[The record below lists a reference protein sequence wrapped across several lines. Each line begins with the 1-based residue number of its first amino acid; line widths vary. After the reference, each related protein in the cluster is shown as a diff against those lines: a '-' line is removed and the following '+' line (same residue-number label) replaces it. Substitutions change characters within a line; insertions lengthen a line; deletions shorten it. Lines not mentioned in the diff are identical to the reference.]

1 MLSVSIGPGSTADRS
16 ACPSAGAVSGKAPY
30 CGMSKESITGI
41 AAAEAAAQRKESA
54 EEQAHERFHAVRAQM
69 EADGRRDAAVETD
82 EFKEWMQSRR
92 ETDEAWGQWAMA
104 MDAKGER

>member
-1 MLSVSIGPGSTADRS
+1 MLPAGRRRGSTADRPP
-16 ACPSAGAVSGKAPY
+16 CPSAGTALGKAPY
-30 CGMSKESITGI
+30 CGMSKESITAI
-41 AAAEAAAQRKESA
+41 AAAEAAAQRKENA

-82 EFKEWMQSRR
+82 EFKQWMQSRR

-104 MDAKGER
+104 MDSKGER

>member
-1 MLSVSIGPGSTADRS
+1 MLPAPARQSLDRAS
-16 ACPSAGAVSGKAPY
+16 PACPLARTASGKAPY
-30 CGMSKESITGI
+30 CCMSKESNSEI

-54 EEQAHERFHAVRAQM
+54 EEAAHERFHAVRAQM
-69 EADGRRDAAVETD
+69 EAHGRRDAAVETD
-82 EFKEWMQSRR
+82 EFKQWMQSRR

>member
-1 MLSVSIGPGSTADRS
+1 MLSARNGRGSTADRS
-16 ACPSAGAVSGKAPY
+16 ACPLAGTVLGKAPY
-30 CGMSKESITGI
+30 CGMSKESITAI